1 MTHALSVGAVVAVR
15 ALDAWH
21 ADTYNGLAD
30 VVAVDGDRVQ
40 VYLRTARRTQWCEVH
55 GDRLAAVPFGPRLTW
70 EAT

>member
-1 MTHALSVGAVVAVR
+1 MTHAPSVGAVVAVR
-15 ALDAWH
+15 AIDAWH

-40 VYLRTARRTQWCEVH
+40 VYLRTARRTRWCEVH